1 MFAAMV
7 VLIIYVKFEEGSP
20 NTILSRSGLVGHTT
34 LNFFS
39 VGKMVFFQKLHII
52 SLFQR
57 ILLFSLK
64 LLAIEV

>member
-20 NTILSRSGLVGHTT
+20 NTILSRSGLVGHTN

-52 SLFQR
+52 SLF
-57 ILLFSLK
+57 
-64 LLAIEV
+64 